1 MYSKV
6 YSPIENKFVNIN
18 SRLGYKILSK
28 YAEKLGI
35 KIQDNYL
42 LKGGSGKKADKPHG
56 MCGTNPDTGRCHRDY
71 STPDCV
77 LEVRENGRNQCV
89 KAKSSK
95 PASTPV
101 SVPTSS
107 LVPSPAPI
115 PSPIPTPVS
124 EPSVPVAPSSPK
136 PISVTGNPYF
146 PIKIINYESMDGSI
160 ITERIIDGLPIEIV
174 VEKWN
179 GRQLNNEKNIKLIKG
194 YIFELYYPFV
204 GYRIRNFLDRID
216 ETKKD
221 GVDGKLDLLN
231 VLKKSYEFINS
242 SYFDERELMTDE
254 TPFSHT
260 NHPYGSIAKAEEE
273 AGSR

>member
-1 MYSKV
+1 MYSKILN
-6 YSPIENKFVNIN
+6 PIDNRFVLIN
-18 SRLGYKILSK
+18 SKLGNRILSK
-28 YAEKLGI
+28 YVDKL
-35 KIQDNYL
+35 
-42 LKGGSGKKADKPHG
+42 GGSGKKADKPHG

-101 SVPTSS
+101 SVPASS
-107 LVPSPAPI
+107 PVPGPIPAPV
-115 PSPIPTPVS
+115 PTPVS
-124 EPSVPVAPSSPK
+124 EPSVAVAPSSPE
-136 PISVTGNPYF
+136 PISVTGNPYL

-160 ITERIIDGLPIEIV
+160 ITERIIDGLPIETV

-194 YIFELYYPFV
+194 YIFHLYYPFV
-204 GYRIRNFLDRID
+204 GVRIRNFLDRID
-216 ETKKD
+216 LSKKD

-231 VLKKSYEFINS
+231 VLKKSYEFIKS
-242 SYFDERELMTDE
+242 SSFDERELMTNE

-260 NHPYGSIAKAEEE
+260 NHPYGSEAKSLEE
-273 AGSR
+273 AGPR